1 MKSDLSGLSLDVQLA
16 LNTEFLTPPGD
27 ATPYETLE
35 ALQRNS
41 DLPSGAWATV
51 LNDPDVLNN
60 GLYIKE
66 AEGLSKTIFQP
77 AEGGQVINA
86 LLRSV
91 GAQQTWVLPNRK
103 FDLSDPARMYCSRT
117 GQVLWYNEPQ
127 TGRLRTR
134 FASSDRLWAY
144 PYRAFNDSFRLPT
157 VDRTGRVVGDMPV
170 EQEPAWKGA
179 APLHVSFEVGVL
191 RCSWQHGEAQM
202 LRMTCQRNGFNDL
215 WNWRSDEIAPLG
227 DPQTAD
233 WVVIPGRITGSDLFP
248 PLQTFALTNGDGS
261 TSTIY
266 TGGNHGSNGDAS
278 GDKTAR
284 MVMLQLSVNG
294 RVLAGDESFLGYADS
309 LRMQWTNELMGYNTI
324 SLGRYIL
331 RQMFDFTVRPGDVSG
346 FCAVRGLEP
355 IGVRG
360 DNSLQ
365 LFADGYESCHFY
377 DGQDKNRTLIT
388 DMTSA
393 SNSGPATTWK
403 AWANVLAGPYGYH
416 GIWSDHSYG
425 IGDGRYLRGTA
436 AFFRYGGSRKF
447 YSNLIGGGGFVA
459 EFEAGQGYDWH
470 AGFFYAPLV
479 DGLDS
484 AFTFN
489 RRRRPYLGYALLE
502 AGAGTARL
510 PAYVAG
516 AEVQGVGV
524 DGVMGVA
531 IAGSGYETA
540 AKLIEV

>member
-1 MKSDLSGLSLDVQLA
+1 MEIARQA
-16 LNTEFLTPPGD
+16 ANMQTYLTK
-27 ATPYETLE
+27 AEME
-35 ALQRNS
+35 AAGTQ
-41 DLPSGAWATV
+41 PKGTV
-51 LNDPDVLNN
+51 AQVTNDPDPVNN
-60 GLYIKE
+60 GYWVSDGSQWLWSGI
-66 AEGLSKTIFQP
+66 QP
-77 AEGGQVINA
+77 AKAQQTLQA
-86 LLRSV
+86 LYRAIS
-91 GAQQTWVLPNRK
+91 AQQTWALPNRS
-103 FDLSDPARMYCSRT
+103 FDLSDPARVSCSRT

-144 PYRAFNDSFRLPT
+144 PYRAFNDHFRLPT

-170 EQEPAWKGA
+170 EQEPSWKGA
-179 APLHVSFEVGVL
+179 APLHVSFEAGVL
-191 RCSWQHGEAQM
+191 RCSWQHGETLM

-227 DPQTAD
+227 DPETAD
-233 WVVIPGRITGSDLFP
+233 WVLIPGRISSSDLFP

-261 TSTIY
+261 TDVIY

-294 RVLAGDESFLGYADS
+294 RVLAGDENFLGYADS
-309 LRMQWTNELMGYNTI
+309 VRMQWTNELMGYNTI

-346 FCAVRGLEP
+346 FCAVRSLEP

-377 DGQDKNRTLIT
+377 DGQDKNRTLIA

-393 SNSGPATTWK
+393 SNSGPAATWK

-416 GIWSDHSYG
+416 GIWSDRSYG

-459 EFEAGQGYDWH
+459 EFEEGQGYDWH

-489 RRRRPYLGYALLE
+489 RRRRPHLGYALLE